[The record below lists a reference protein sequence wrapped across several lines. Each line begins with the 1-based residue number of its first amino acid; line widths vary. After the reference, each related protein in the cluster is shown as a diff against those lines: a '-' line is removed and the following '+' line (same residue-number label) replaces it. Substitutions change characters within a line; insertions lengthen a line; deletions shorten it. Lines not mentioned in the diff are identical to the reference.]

1 MLNDDY
7 ITAVAKHINGI
18 YRDKNRFLSELKLRF
33 NVTLIKNPTYK
44 SAITKV
50 IADGKEKEF
59 SLAFLNSESIEDWIQ
74 STSRQEILD
83 WFTKSEILKIA
94 KVLKESDST
103 WFPDRGVKKAL
114 IFSILKRFDNDE
126 IGEAIAQFQHK
137 EDIDDYSF
145 STDDYVVGPLGVME
159 IEKKKDWHSKN
170 LIRQV
175 VSGFLD
181 KSRIH
186 DFMSVISG
194 NSQEFKV
201 SKSDPQIMEKALQFT
216 LVKYSEEEVFDAIGK
231 LIAIGKIIVS
241 SVIKIDEYRFLTP
254 FGIIESR
261 NNPLDNLVD
270 IIIKYT
276 REDTLLTQL
285 KQHEIPIENL
295 SQGVVDLCLRESP
308 RYFGRLFGP
317 DKMKDIAREMNMV
330 ALDHVTVDN
339 IRELWDVIL
348 MAMGFQIPSEPSTD
362 FLSQVI
368 RTRTEIMNLD
378 VLELVEKESRL
389 VGLMIKFYS
398 RCERL
403 MRDLFYFH
411 AVTIWNEEI
420 GYEYD
425 EPDLEH
431 LNGKIV
437 DDLELDENLEVKLS
451 NKRLTFGEWV
461 GLLRKLGNYIQG
473 RSPESKMA
481 RANMIRYTRR
491 KELLG
496 NCPFDILNNSA
507 ASRNQYRHDR
517 EGSIPSLNDSLEIID
532 DAEHLYECFIK
543 NGVVPVNMRVLS
555 EIRNEFGL
563 EYFVITDENNHRR
576 LIQKNEDI
584 PTKNSFMMPANG
596 DFSPERYIA
605 VVPFW

>member
-7 ITAVAKHINGI
+7 ISAVAEHITGI
-18 YRDKNRFLSELKLRF
+18 YRNKNRFLSELKSRL
-33 NVTLIKNPTYK
+33 NVTLPANPTYK
-44 SAITKV
+44 SAIAKV
-50 IADGKEKEF
+50 IADGKETEF
-59 SLAFLNSESIEDWIQ
+59 SLAFLNSESIEDWVQ

-83 WFTKSEILKIA
+83 WFSKSEILKIA
-94 KVLKESDST
+94 KVLNESDST
-103 WFPDRGVKKAL
+103 WSPDKGVKKDL

-126 IGEAIAQFQHK
+126 IGKAIAQFHQN

-145 STDDYVVGPLGVME
+145 STDDYIVGPLGVME
-159 IEKKKDWHSKN
+159 IEKKKDWHSEY
-170 LIRQV
+170 LIRSV
-175 VSGFLD
+175 ITNFLD
-181 KSRIH
+181 KSKIH
-186 DFMSVISG
+186 DFLSVISG
-194 NSQEFKV
+194 NSQEFKIK
-201 SKSDPQIMEKALQFT
+201 KSDPQIMEKALQYT

-231 LIAIGKIIVS
+231 LIAIGKISVS
-241 SVIKIDEYRFLTP
+241 SVIEIDEHRLLTP
-254 FGIIESR
+254 FGIIQSR
-261 NNPLDNLVD
+261 DNPLDYFVD
-270 IIIKYT
+270 IIIKHT
-276 REDTLLTQL
+276 REDTLQTQL
-285 KQHEIPIENL
+285 KHHEIPIENL
-295 SQGVVDLCLRESP
+295 SQGVIDLCLRESP

-317 DKMKDIAREMNMV
+317 DQMKDIARELNMV

-348 MAMGFQIPSEPSTD
+348 MAMGFQIPSELSAD
-362 FLSQVI
+362 FLRQVTK
-368 RTRTEIMNLD
+368 TRTELMNLD
-378 VLELVEKESRL
+378 VLELEEKESRL
-389 VGLMIKFYS
+389 AGLMIKFYS

-411 AVTIWNEEI
+411 TVIIWNEEI

-431 LNGKIV
+431 LNEKIV

-451 NKRLTFGEWV
+451 TKRLTFGEWV

-473 RSPESKMA
+473 RSMESKLA
-481 RANMIRYTRR
+481 RANMIKYARR
-491 KELLG
+491 TELLG
-496 NCPFDILNNSA
+496 NCLFDILNSLA

-517 EGSIPSLNDSLEIID
+517 EGSMPSLNDSLEIIN
-532 DAEHLYECFIK
+532 DAEHLYECFIE

-563 EYFVITDENNHRR
+563 EYFVIADENNHRR
-576 LIQKNEDI
+576 RIQKKEGI

-596 DFSPERYIA
+596 DFTPKSFIA